1 MTKNQTIDLLRN
13 QLPGFYSVEQVIN
26 LIEKIEEEKVQS
38 TPKLTLDQLRDITSN
53 IMHAIHREADCDNI
67 VSCDDVEFEL
77 DYNKR
82 IEVTDVPINFD
93 AIRDCVEQEL
103 TEYFEEVNNEKMNLK
118 QKQERSNRS
127 NKIVKISF
135 NY

>member
-38 TPKLTLDQLRDITSN
+38 APKLTLDQLRDLTSS
-53 IMHAIHREADCDNI
+53 IMHAIHREADCDGI
-67 VSCDDVEFEL
+67 VSFDDVEFEL
-77 DYNKR
+77 NYNRR

-93 AIRDCVEQEL
+93 AIRDCIEEGL
-103 TEYFEEVNNEKMNLK
+103 TEFFDDANNEDEFETEAREIE
-118 QKQERSNRS
+118 QIEQDSRD
-127 NKIVKISF
+127 
-135 NY
+135 